1 MENLHY
7 VNFETAPYLKSPL
20 FNRDDIS
27 LLLALRTRTVR
38 GIRSD
43 FGGLYI
49 DKMCPLKCGDMDT
62 LQNVL
67 KCKVLLQQHYSTEIT
82 DGDIKYEDI
91 FGKEI
96 TKQKRI
102 TELFKQLLE
111 KRNKILQCSSVNET
125 DPVHSPSAL
134 QKLPILSDNDIY
146 SVTFGNSNK

>member
-7 VNFETAPYLKSPL
+7 LNFETAPYLKSPL

-96 TKQKRI
+96 TKKKKNHGTFQAAFRK
-102 TELFKQLLE
+102 TKQ
-111 KRNKILQCSSVNET
+111 N
-125 DPVHSPSAL
+125 PSMFF
-134 QKLPILSDNDIY
+134 S
-146 SVTFGNSNK
+146 